1 MKVGFVFLFQNNASS
16 CLKSCA
22 FLAQVQNFS
31 SILAGDG
38 SLPPTPGIPTVTSR
52 NFTSISLKWDPV
64 QIMTGAVVYLIEITI
79 TGEQSGIH
87 PKYLSEVS
95 CTQVYSTGLSLSYF
109 GSGCTTRLHYLLS
122 FSFFLFFFLA
132 VSIFAFVSELWY
144 FLCFTFSILFV
155 FAFQFCIIDSFLS
168 YLT

>member
-64 QIMTGAVVYLIEITI
+64 QNMSGAVVYLIEITF
-79 TGEQSGIH
+79 TGELSRH
-87 PKYLSEVS
+87 SPRYLPEVN
-95 CTQVYSTGLSLSYF
+95 CPYF
-109 GSGCTTRLHYLLS
+109 TINSILL
-122 FSFFLFFFLA
+122 LCLGLA
-132 VSIFAFVSELWY
+132 VGQVKTIVQNF
-144 FLCFTFSILFV
+144 
-155 FAFQFCIIDSFLS
+155 
-168 YLT
+168 